1 MPDKAAMLELFA
13 QVRRRIE
20 ASDLSVD
27 WQHEIIAALEQQGL
41 PTDKARVALDKL
53 VEARQ
58 ENLAAMARLLDEM
71 ESAAS
76 ANLEPSER
84 APDQLFN
91 EGSGKQV

>member
-1 MPDKAAMLELFA
+1 MLELFA
-13 QVRRRIE
+13 QVRKRIE
-20 ASDLSVD
+20 ASDLSV
-27 WQHEIIAALEQQGL
+27 AALEQQGL

-53 VEARQ
+53 VKARQ

-71 ESAAS
+71 ESATS

>member
-1 MPDKAAMLELFA
+1 MLELFA
-13 QVRRRIE
+13 QVRKRIE

-41 PTDKARVALDKL
+41 PTDKARVAL
-53 VEARQ
+53 E

-71 ESAAS
+71 ESATS